1 MPVTETTKTNNL
13 QMAPT
18 TDITTGL
25 SDTAV
30 IALRQQYGYNE
41 VKGKNTPAIFLLV
54 RKFWGLTA
62 WMLEATIVISF
73 LLHKT
78 FDAYVILGLLIFNGL
93 IGFFNELKAAKT
105 VAALQQQLQI
115 MVRVLRDS
123 KWLQIPSKELVPG
136 DIVRIRMGDFLT
148 ADMKLLNGEIKADK
162 SALTGETTLIETK
175 QNELLYAGS
184 VAKAGEGT
192 AMVIATGTQT
202 FFGKTAKL
210 VMTASHK
217 MHMEEVVAKVVK
229 LLFIAVTSIL
239 AITTAIGL
247 LAGQSFLSVLP
258 LILILMV
265 SAVPVGLPAMFT
277 ISMARGSKE
286 LAENGLLVSRL
297 SATEDAA
304 TLTTLCIDK
313 TGTITQNELTL
324 QQTIAAEK
332 FTEDDVILYGAM
344 ASVKAN
350 EDAIDLAF
358 IEEAERK
365 SLMPVSYRQLN
376 FIPFNATI
384 KHTEATVEINE
395 KKNIVAKGAY
405 NAIKNLCKL
414 TASYA
419 MDTTVEAW
427 AHKGFKTIAVAIAK
441 YESDFEMVG
450 IAALYDPA
458 RPDAKDMLAEIKSL
472 GIDIKML
479 TGDALPIGKE
489 IASQV
494 GIGSNIVSIA
504 DVRFQFESGLGNST
518 IQNHN
523 GFAEVLPEDKFNIV
537 KSLQQ
542 QKQIVG
548 MTGDGVNDAPALKQA
563 EVGIAVKNATDVAK
577 QAASIILLK
586 EGLQQIMEL
595 IKVGRSIHVRIS
607 NYTVNKIAKTIQ
619 TILFVCV
626 SFIITKEFVVATI
639 DMVLMLFLID
649 FVVLALAADKVSWS
663 RQPANWNVKPLI
675 RKGLLL
681 GLLLFAECTIWFFTA
696 KTVFN
701 IQDPN
706 AYHSLGFACLFFSG
720 IISILVIRTDKRFYK
735 EPISKL
741 LLTIIIADILIV
753 CSLLVVGFRGF
764 AKLPIPAIAVTL
776 LFFIVVNLLLNDT
789 VKIMFNRLF
798 ISPVIKKT

>member
-1 MPVTETTKTNNL
+1 MNIELDNEENVPPKTNINIGL
-13 QMAPT
+13 
-18 TDITTGL
+18 TDAEVATL
-25 SDTAV
+25 H
-30 IALRQQYGYNE
+30 QQYGFNE
-41 VKGKNTPAIFLLV
+41 VKEKQTPAIFLLI

-62 WMLEATIVISF
+62 WMLEATIIISF
-73 LLHKT
+73 LLQKT
-78 FDAYVILGLLIFNGL
+78 FDAYVILALLIFNGF
-93 IGFFNELKAAKT
+93 IGFYNELKAAKT
-105 VAALQQQLQI
+105 VAALQQQLQVV
-115 MVRVLRDS
+115 VRVLRNGN
-123 KWLQIPSKELVPG
+123 WQQIPSKQLVIG

-148 ADMKLLNGEIKADK
+148 ADMKLIEGEIKVDK
-162 SALTGETTLIETK
+162 SALTGETALVEVKENDTLF
-175 QNELLYAGS
+175 AGS
-184 VAKAGEGT
+184 IAKGGEGT
-192 AMVIATGTQT
+192 ARVVAIGTQT

-229 LLFIAVTSIL
+229 TLFIVVISIL
-239 AITTAIGL
+239 SITTIIGL
-247 LAGQSFLSVLP
+247 ISGQSFISILP

-277 ISMARGSKE
+277 ISMASGSKE

-313 TGTITQNELTL
+313 TGTITKNELSL
-324 QQTIAAEK
+324 QQTIATDKYKA
-332 FTEDDVILYGAM
+332 DDVILYGTM

-358 IEEAERK
+358 IENAEKK
-365 SLMPVSYRQLN
+365 SLLPRDYKQLK
-376 FIPFNATI
+376 FIPFNATV
-384 KHTEATVEINE
+384 KHTEAVVEVND
-395 KKNIVAKGAY
+395 KKIAVAKGAY
-405 NAIKNLCKL
+405 VAIKKLCGL
-414 TASYA
+414 DDYT
-419 MDTTVEAW
+419 MDATVNEW
-427 AHKGFKTIAVAIAK
+427 AHKGFKTIAVAIALDEIK
-441 YESDFEMVG
+441 YEIVG
-450 IAALYDPA
+450 IAALYDPP
-458 RPDAKDMLAEIKSL
+458 RPDAQAILAEIKAL

-504 DVRFQFESGLGNST
+504 DVRAQFDNGNSNYT
-518 IQNHN
+518 IHHHN

-542 QKQIVG
+542 ENQIVG

-595 IKVGRSIHVRIS
+595 IKVGRSIHVRIA

-626 SFIITKEFVVATI
+626 TFILTKEFVVATL

-649 FVVLALAADKVSWS
+649 FVVLALAVDKVSWS
-663 RQPANWNVKPLI
+663 KQPVNWDIKPLI
-675 RKGLLL
+675 KKGLLF
-681 GLLLFAECTIWFFTA
+681 GLLLFAECITWFFVA
-696 KTVFN
+696 KSLFN
-701 IQDPN
+701 IQDPSV
-706 AYHSLGFACLFFSG
+706 YHSLGFSCLFFS
-720 IISILVIRTDKRFYK
+720 SILSILIVRTDKRFYK
-735 EPISKL
+735 EPISKTL
-741 LLTIIIADILIV
+741 LYVLLADVLIV
-753 CSLLVVGFRGF
+753 CLLLMVGFPNFSKLPLPAIISTLGYFLVANLLV
-764 AKLPIPAIAVTL
+764 
-776 LFFIVVNLLLNDT
+776 NDS
-789 VKIMFNRLF
+789 VKIWINTSKL
-798 ISPVIKKT
+798 